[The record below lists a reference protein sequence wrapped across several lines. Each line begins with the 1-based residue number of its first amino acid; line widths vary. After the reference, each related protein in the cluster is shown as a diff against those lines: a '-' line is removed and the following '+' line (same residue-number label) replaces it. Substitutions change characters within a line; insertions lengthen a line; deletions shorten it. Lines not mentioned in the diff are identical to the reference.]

1 MRITAVINL
10 LLVLS
15 FTAARA
21 QNEDTRDL
29 PSASAA
35 GRSSPPPERN
45 TPRESAHSNGSGVHL
60 RERGGPIT
68 TMSEAYKTHVLQL
81 AS

>member
-1 MRITAVINL
+1 MRITAVIAL

-29 PSASAA
+29 PSPSAA

-45 TPRESAHSNGSGVHL
+45 TPRERAHSNLSGVHHA
-60 RERGGPIT
+60 RKGR
-68 TMSEAYKTHVLQL
+68 AHHNNQ
-81 AS
+81 